1 MSARSKAAD
10 RRLSNYVS
18 NAGVILF
25 KYGNVDSAPVE
36 SAPIEIGAQGRP
48 TNKQYGAPGNLHKI
62 LMNTVTVD
70 IM

>member
-1 MSARSKAAD
+1 MLIYAKLPQD
-10 RRLSNYVS
+10 P
-18 NAGVILF
+18 I
-25 KYGNVDSAPVE
+25 GNIDSAPVE

-48 TNKQYGAPGNLHKI
+48 TNNQYGAHGNLHKI